1 MLSLEET
8 LKTFKIQLA
17 ALEYPVLFSQA
28 VIREFGVLPFP
39 TLELRIKGC
48 LKTCQDLFL
57 YARSCPLDEVVIAF
71 GEELTDALHHYQI
84 FIITSE
90 SKSKVRSRFRI
101 LWFLQK
107 AILIP
112 YRKYLS
118 GDPVYI
124 GADSFTLFRN
134 VRLPPSHSSVLD
146 LFTGS
151 GIQLLLNSCYF
162 SKGLGIDS
170 NPSAIETA
178 QMNTI
183 MNDLDQKFTFYQAD
197 ISQLLHNNPLSNFLP
212 VNVLLANPP
221 ILPVPPSSRYAT
233 QKHSY
238 GGSDGLKYIR
248 QTCLILPDLLLP
260 QGLAN
265 ILLCSLGNEKPFLL
279 SEINSLLPSSF
290 HYTLICLKKIPVEL
304 DVIYRPKKEQKI
316 WLEHFAQLEANYW
329 FRLLLR
335 IDGTLNKSKY
345 VELNRTH
352 FDITPS
358 SSFAFPSALEK
369 KFLSALESKGLS
381 IALLQEKSLYDAA
394 THLSKLFPK
403 LFPSVGDSLKF
414 WAKYYEKRL
423 SLAYE
428 RVLW

>member
-17 ALEYPVLFSQA
+17 ALEYPLLFSQS

-39 TLELRIKGC
+39 TLELRTKGC

-57 YARSCPLDEVVIAF
+57 YARSCSLEEVLDAF
-71 GEELTDALHHYQI
+71 GEELTDALHHYKI
-84 FIITSE
+84 FILTSA
-90 SKSKVRSRFRI
+90 SKSKVKSRFRI
-101 LWFLQK
+101 LWFLQQ
-107 AILIP
+107 ALLIP

-134 VRLPPSHSSVLD
+134 VQLPSSCSSVLD

-151 GIQLLLNSCYF
+151 GIQLLLQSCHVF
-162 SKGLGIDS
+162 KGLGIDS
-170 NPSAIETA
+170 NPTAIETA
-178 QMNTI
+178 RLNAV
-183 MNDLDQKFTFYQAD
+183 MNDLDRKFTFYQAD
-197 ISQLLHNNPLSNFLP
+197 ISQLLHINSLLEFLP
-212 VNVLLANPP
+212 VNVILANPP
-221 ILPVPPSSRYAT
+221 ILPVPPNSRYAD

-248 QTCLILPDLLLP
+248 QTCLILPDLLHP

-265 ILLCSLGNEKPFLL
+265 ILLCSLGKEKPFFL

-290 HYTLICLKKIPVEL
+290 HYTLICLKKIPIEL
-304 DVIYRPKKEQKI
+304 DVIYRPKKEQKT
-316 WLEHFAQLEANYW
+316 WLEHFTQLEAKYW

-352 FDITPS
+352 FDVVPS
-358 SSFAFPSALEK
+358 SSFVVPSALET

-381 IALLQEKSLYDAA
+381 IALLQEKSLYDAGIDI
-394 THLSKLFPK
+394 SKLFPE
-403 LFPSVGDSLKF
+403 LFPSIGDSIKF
-414 WAKYYEKRL
+414 WAKFYEKRL